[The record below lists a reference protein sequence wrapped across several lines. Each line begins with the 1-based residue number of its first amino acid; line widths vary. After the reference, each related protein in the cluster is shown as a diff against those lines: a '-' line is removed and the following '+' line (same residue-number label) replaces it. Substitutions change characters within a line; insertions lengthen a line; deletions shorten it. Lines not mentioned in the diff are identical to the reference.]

1 MTCKEAIEKNL
12 CLGCM
17 RVELENP
24 NADNCKYR
32 EKSGLELCKRILEG
46 KQLKINMQEVQMKI
60 LAIDPRKYR
69 KCILYN

>member
-1 MTCKEAIEKNL
+1 MTCKEAIEKKL

-32 EKSGLELCKRILEG
+32 EQSGLDLCW
-46 KQLKINMQEVQMKI
+46 KI
-60 LAIDPRKYR
+60 LKGEQLRI
-69 KCILYN
+69 